1 MSSEL
6 ITALYAD
13 ENGEI
18 FDAPGIAAV
27 GRLGDEI
34 RPLTVDE
41 LIPLPETADLM
52 YLPERKAMG
61 IGPDG
66 EVMCL
71 TGRAVSAILPAGYT
85 RTLLPAF
92 ALEEEASRLPLYG
105 YTAV

>member
-1 MSSEL
+1 MTGVRKLSSEL

-41 LIPLPETADLM
+41 RPYSRT
-52 YLPERKAMG
+52 
-61 IGPDG
+61 
-66 EVMCL
+66 
-71 TGRAVSAILPAGYT
+71 TSRAG
-85 RTLLPAF
+85 
-92 ALEEEASRLPLYG
+92 
-105 YTAV
+105 